1 MQTQLLRSRMLAAVR
16 SRRARLN
23 SLPRRIRS
31 QNSRQ
36 RRINQRRIRSRP
48 SIQPAQQFA
57 HTLLSIILATRHK
70 SAFNQRIQCP
80 LVALR
85 QHKSLL
91 GSHRVLG
98 LMWFR

>member
-1 MQTQLLRSRMLAAVR
+1 MQAQLLGNLMLAAVR

-23 SLPRRIRS
+23 SLPCRIRS

-36 RRINQRRIRSRP
+36 RRINQRRIRRRP
-48 SIQPAQQFA
+48 SIQPAQELTHAPLPLIF
-57 HTLLSIILATRHK
+57 TSRHK